1 MLTLEPKFQYR
12 VANIDHMIYHG
23 DPGTGLPRHTHM
35 YSHVTVCHQGSCC
48 IRKQGR
54 ELVINNSHPPINLVA
69 GEWHEIEVLE
79 PGTVFENVFEVTS
92 E

>member
-12 VANIDHMIYHG
+12 VANVDHMIYHG
-23 DPGTGLPRHTHM
+23 DPGTGLPKHIHM
-35 YSHVTVCHQGSCC
+35 YSHVTVCYAGSCL
-48 IRKQGR
+48 IRKQGKQM
-54 ELVINNSHPPINLVA
+54 EINKSTPPINLKA